1 MPTHDRYEQDILR
14 ALKGIDSSLKK
25 IADTLVPKNEK
36 KTIDKVYYELPCRY
50 CGADIKFDE
59 FYPFVDPESYTLD
72 ITCPKCNRV
81 NQLPEHWK
89 EVYKVNEQDD

>member
-1 MPTHDRYEQDILR
+1 MATHDRYEQDILR
-14 ALKGIDSSLKK
+14 VLKGIDGSLKK
-25 IADTLVPKNEK
+25 IADALVPKNEK

-50 CGADIKFDE
+50 CGADIKFDK
-59 FYPFVDPESYTLD
+59 FYPFADPESYTLD